1 MGEEGIAFKEKIN
14 ASVTKNTKRVKI
26 IKSDFITMILTF
38 SHS

>member
-1 MGEEGIAFKEKIN
+1 MTEEGIAFKEKN
-14 ASVTKNTKRVKI
+14 ASVTKNTEGDKT